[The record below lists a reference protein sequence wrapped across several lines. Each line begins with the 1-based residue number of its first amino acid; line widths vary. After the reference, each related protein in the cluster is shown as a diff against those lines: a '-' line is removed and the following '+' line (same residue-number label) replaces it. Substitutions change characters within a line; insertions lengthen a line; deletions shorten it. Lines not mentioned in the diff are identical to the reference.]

1 MSEISRRRMLA
12 GSLVL
17 LGAAGGAVLGT
28 SRSVH
33 HKVALPPPPPPAAL
47 TAALARQQA
56 LLAGYDAVI
65 AIGAGPAALPG
76 LREDSAAHV
85 DALRAA
91 LEQYPGWRLQSAS
104 PRPTTSAGLAPTA
117 PAVARTMTALL
128 AQLAG
133 TRDAAG
139 AACLAWPAT
148 EVHADQVVPLLGS
161 MAACLSTHADV
172 LA

>member
-17 LGAAGGAVLGT
+17 LGAAGGTVLGT
-28 SRSVH
+28 TRSVH
-33 HKVALPPPPPPAAL
+33 HKVAVPPPPPPAAL
-47 TAALARQQA
+47 TGALARQRS

-76 LREDSAAHV
+76 LREDIAAHV

-104 PRPTTSAGLAPTA
+104 PAPTTSTSLAPR
-117 PAVARTMTALL
+117 PPEVARTITVLL

-133 TRDAAG
+133 TRDAAA

-148 EVHADQVVPLLGS
+148 EVHAGQVVPLLGS
-161 MAACLSTHADV
+161 VAACLSTHAEV